1 MAGRSPL
8 YFSCAGRRFFSGL
21 AFSGFALAFVTMLA
35 TYAFW
40 YQFTETFL
48 G

>member
-8 YFSCAGRRFFSGL
+8 GFSCASGLTFSGL